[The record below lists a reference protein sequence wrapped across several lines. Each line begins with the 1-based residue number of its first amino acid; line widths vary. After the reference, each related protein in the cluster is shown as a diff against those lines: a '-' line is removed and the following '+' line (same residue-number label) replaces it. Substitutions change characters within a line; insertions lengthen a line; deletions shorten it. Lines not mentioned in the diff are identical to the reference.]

1 MAHAPGMIDL
11 KGSKDPGNRL
21 TLMTA
26 LLSSVDAKVNHFDG
40 LRQRNLVLA
49 MVIFA
54 GLSGFSLR
62 ADHGLEAALTALALG
77 ILMALFW
84 ALDHKLDRYN
94 CGWQHTRSKTIRALQ
109 AVVNQPEEDVS
120 FPRYDASAERHASI
134 RGLKS
139 MLHGLLLA
147 GAVCLMIY
155 TLVRTLLARVQP

>member
-11 KGSKDPGNRL
+11 KGSKDPRNRL

-49 MVIFA
+49 MAIFA

-62 ADHGLEAALTALALG
+62 ADHGLQAVLTALALV

-84 ALDHKLDRYN
+84 CLITNSIGITAAGN
-94 CGWQHTRSKTIRALQ
+94 IRA
-109 AVVNQPEEDVS
+109 
-120 FPRYDASAERHASI
+120 
-134 RGLKS
+134 
-139 MLHGLLLA
+139 
-147 GAVCLMIY
+147 
-155 TLVRTLLARVQP
+155 ARQFSHSRR